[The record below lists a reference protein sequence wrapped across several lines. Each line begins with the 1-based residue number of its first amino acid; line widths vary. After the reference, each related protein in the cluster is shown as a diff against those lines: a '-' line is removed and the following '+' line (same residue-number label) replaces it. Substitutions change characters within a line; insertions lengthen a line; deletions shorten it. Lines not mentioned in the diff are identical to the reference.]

1 MFEKLRKA
9 ASARRQAKQEKDVDR
24 IEAEFEAGRSRRE
37 PSADELTDFNEI
49 TRTGPIIGSGG
60 GGPV

>member
-24 IEAEFEAGRSRRE
+24 IEAEFEAGRNRRE